1 MRQKLHVAVIRH
13 RLKLILLFE
22 FLNGMSLSNMGQA
35 RLSHGN
41 PFPEF
46 MPYARLLQ
54 RKYGD
59 IKAEAKYHKIKK
71 IINLIQ
77 F

>member
-13 RLKLILLFE
+13 RLELILLFE
-22 FLNGMSLSNMGQA
+22 FLNGMSLSYMGQA

-46 MPYARLLQ
+46 VPYARLLQ
-54 RKYGD
+54 RKYGY
-59 IKAEAKYHKIKK
+59 IKAETKNHEIKK